1 MKRLSIL
8 VLAAIAASASAQVGT
23 TGVFAGALG
32 ESFEGFDTY
41 TVGGFHYEPEPI
53 SIMGGA
59 ATLET
64 DQDVLAIW
72 ANSGDTFGLGTAG
85 AAIAADG
92 VQGAGV
98 DVSDDSMTFT
108 FSGGGVTE
116 FGGYW
121 GGSTSFGD
129 PLPIDV
135 TVTLADSSMHTFAFS
150 YSSSNAGNLIWQGW
164 STTGPS
170 ITEVEVVGAY
180 LVADD
185 LQANPV
191 PEPASMSVL
200 GLGAAALLRRRQR

>member
-1 MKRLSIL
+1 MKRLCII
-8 VLAAIAASASAQVGT
+8 VLAGIAASVSAQVGT

-41 TVGGFHYEPEPI
+41 GEGGFHYEPEPT

-64 DQDVLAIW
+64 DQNVLAIW
-72 ANSGDTFGLGTAG
+72 DNGWDTFGLGSAG
-85 AAIAADG
+85 DAIAADG

-108 FSGGGVTE
+108 FSGGGVTA

-121 GGSTSFGD
+121 GGSTSYGD
-129 PLPIDV
+129 PLPLDV
-135 TVTLADSSMHTFAFS
+135 TVTLADASVHTFVFS
-150 YSSSNAGNLIWQGW
+150 YESSNGGNLIWQGW
-164 STTGPS
+164 STTGAG
-170 ITEVEVVGAY
+170 ITVVEVAGAY
-180 LVADD
+180 VVADD
-185 LQANPV
+185 LRANPV

-200 GLGAAALLRRRQR
+200 GLGAAALVRRRRR